1 MLDKSQSTVQTM
13 FSDIAGTYDLLNHV
27 LSGYQDKLWRYRAV
41 GRLRPRRGEVV
52 LDLCCGTGDSTLEI
66 ARRQP
71 GCQVIGA
78 DFAAPML
85 ARAQSKGLPALV
97 AADALNLPFGDA
109 HFDAV
114 SVAFGVRN
122 FEDTKAGIAEIRRV
136 LKPGGRL
143 LVLEFMRPTSNL
155 VQRAFG
161 ASNFFLAPLGRAIS
175 GHGSAYNYLPQSIGG
190 FYTRADFETL
200 LREVG
205 FESVRSFDH
214 SLESRPLFL
223 GAKVAW
229 FKRWR
234 GANDL

>member
-1 MLDKSQSTVQTM
+1 MLDKSHSTVQTM

-71 GCQVIGA
+71 NCHVIGA

-85 ARAQSKGLPALV
+85 VRAQSKGLPELV
-97 AADALNLPFGDA
+97 AADALCLPFGDSR
-109 HFDAV
+109 FDAV

-122 FEDTKAGIAEIRRV
+122 FEDTRAGLAEIHRV
-136 LKPGGRL
+136 LKTGGRL

-155 VQRAFG
+155 VQRAAG
-161 ASNFFLAPLGRAIS
+161 ASNFVLAPLGRAIS

-190 FYTRADFETL
+190 FYTRREFENL

-205 FESVRSFDH
+205 FQGVRSFDH
-214 SLESRPLFL
+214 SLGIATSFL
-223 GAKVAW
+223 GRKSNSV
-229 FKRWR
+229 
-234 GANDL
+234 